1 MSAGVLSAPV
11 LRSSSPGPAATAAFV
26 VLALVAS
33 IVILVVRERS
43 YERDP
48 QLRARAG
55 LVDAGS
61 DISLMR
67 SANFGRVLDAITKRL
82 RPGGTMRGLS
92 VTPSEVSA
100 TLLTGSGAETFVTVT
115 PGLHVEARRSGNR
128 LSDRSGVL
136 PAAIAPDGPAR
147 ILSSAQRRFGLR
159 PGEFERLT
167 LDVG

>member
-1 MSAGVLSAPV
+1 

-67 SANFGRVLDAITKRL
+67 SAN
-82 RPGGTMRGLS
+82 
-92 VTPSEVSA
+92 
-100 TLLTGSGAETFVTVT
+100 FVTVT

-167 LDVG
+167 LDVGSGDNPAGWAASWSQPSDDDGVVAALDGTDVRRPFTPPRGAR